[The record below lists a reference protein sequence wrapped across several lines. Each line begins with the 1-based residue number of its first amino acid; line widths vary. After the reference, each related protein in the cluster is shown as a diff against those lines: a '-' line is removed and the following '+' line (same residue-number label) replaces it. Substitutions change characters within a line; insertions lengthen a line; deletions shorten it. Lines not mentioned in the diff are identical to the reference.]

1 MHKRHIQHVPVAGRT
16 QSIANFAFTCQN
28 FALYYEIL
36 LLQHQKA
43 KGKGER
49 GGGSVMLSVAG
60 KRASCAGFI

>member
-16 QSIANFAFTCQN
+16 QSIANFVFTCQN

-43 KGKGER
+43 KGKGE
-49 GGGSVMLSVAG
+49 GGGGFEMQTVAG
-60 KRASCAGFI
+60 KRASCAEFI